1 MALFLGSYA
10 NKVDRKGRVSVPAQ
24 FRAALAGQ
32 VFNGIVAFPS
42 FKEPAIEAFSESDMA
57 RLAESLEQLDQFS
70 QEREDLSLIFAN
82 SLQIGFDGEG
92 RVVLPQAFADHAG
105 ITDTALFVSAVDH
118 FQIWSPDTYARK
130 KNGARERLQSRG
142 ATLRVRPSGS
152 FNGPGSNGP
161 GFSGPGSPT
170 GAGPTGAR

>member
-1 MALFLGSYA
+1 MALFLGSFA

-32 VFNGIVAFPS
+32 MFNGIVAFPS
-42 FKEPAIEAFSESDMA
+42 FKEPMIEAFSEGDMS
-57 RLAESLEQLDQFS
+57 RLAESLEQYDQFS
-70 QEREDLSLIFAN
+70 EEREDMALIFAE
-82 SLQIGFDGEG
+82 SLQLAFDGEG
-92 RVVLPQAFADHAG
+92 RVMLPQAFADHAG

-130 KNGARERLQSRG
+130 KSGARERLQARN

-152 FNGPGSNGP
+152 FGPNSSGSGSSGSGSP
-161 GFSGPGSPT
+161 AGSGP
-170 GAGPTGAR
+170 AGAR

>member
-42 FKEPAIEAFSESDMA
+42 FKEQTIEAFSDGDMS

-70 QEREDLSLIFAN
+70 QERDDLATIFAE
-82 SLQIGFDGEG
+82 SLQLAFDGEG
-92 RVVLPQAFADHAG
+92 RIMLPQSFADHAG

-118 FQIWSPDTYARK
+118 FQIWAPETYARK

-142 ATLRVRPSGS
+142 ATLRVRPSG
-152 FNGPGSNGP
+152 GGSAG
-161 GFSGPGSPT
+161 SGSSGGAGG
-170 GAGPTGAR
+170 GAGPAGAR

>member
-42 FKEPAIEAFSESDMA
+42 FKEPMIEAFSEGDMA

-70 QEREDLSLIFAN
+70 EEREDMALIFAE
-82 SLQIGFDGEG
+82 SLQLGFDGEG
-92 RVVLPQAFADHAG
+92 RVMLPQAFADHAG
-105 ITDTALFVSAVDH
+105 IADTALFVSAVDH

-130 KNGARERLQSRG
+130 KANARERLQARS
-142 ATLRVRPSGS
+142 ATLRVRPSSG
-152 FNGPGSNGP
+152 FGNGPGSSGTGSP
-161 GFSGPGSPT
+161 AGSGPS
-170 GAGPTGAR
+170 GAR

>member
-42 FKEPAIEAFSESDMA
+42 FKEPNIEAYSEGDMA

-70 QEREDLSLIFAN
+70 QQRDDLALIFADA
-82 SLQIGFDGEG
+82 LQLGFDGEG
-92 RVVLPQAFADHAG
+92 RIMLPQNLAAHAG
-105 ITDTALFVSAVDH
+105 IGETALFVSAVNH
-118 FQIWSPDTYARK
+118 FQIWEPETYAK
-130 KNGARERLQSRG
+130 KSGSSRERLLARG
-142 ATLRVRPSGS
+142 ATVKVRPQVTQPGG
-152 FNGPGSNGP
+152 GPGSE
-161 GFSGPGSPT
+161 GS
-170 GAGPTGAR
+170 R

>member
-42 FKEPAIEAFSESDMA
+42 FKEQTIEAFSDGDMS

-70 QEREDLSLIFAN
+70 QERDDLATIFAE
-82 SLQIGFDGEG
+82 SLQLAFDGEG
-92 RVVLPQAFADHAG
+92 RIMLPQTFADHAG

-118 FQIWSPDTYARK
+118 FQIWAPETYTRK

-142 ATLRVRPSGS
+142 ATLRVRPSGGGS
-152 FNGPGSNGP
+152 SGGGGPLA
-161 GFSGPGSPT
+161 SGP
-170 GAGPTGAR
+170 AGAR

>member
-32 VFNGIVAFPS
+32 TFNGIVAFPS

-70 QEREDLSLIFAN
+70 QEREDLATIFAD
-82 SLQIGFDGEG
+82 SLQLAFDGEG
-92 RVVLPQAFADHAG
+92 RIMLPQAFAEYAG
-105 ITDTALFVSAVDH
+105 VTDTALFVSAVDH
-118 FQIWSPDTYARK
+118 FQIWAPDKYAQK
-130 KNGARERLQSRG
+130 KNGARERLQTRG
-142 ATLRVRPSGS
+142 ATLRVRPSAGS
-152 FNGPGSNGP
+152 AGGGFGPM
-161 GFSGPGSPT
+161 
-170 GAGPTGAR
+170 GAR

>member
-42 FKEPAIEAFSESDMA
+42 FKEPAIEAFSEGDMA

-70 QEREDLSLIFAN
+70 QERDDLATIFAE
-82 SLQIGFDGEG
+82 SLQLAFDGEG
-92 RVVLPQAFADHAG
+92 RIMLPQVFADHAG

-118 FQIWSPDTYARK
+118 FQIWSPETYAQK
-130 KNGARERLQSRG
+130 KNGARERLQTRG
-142 ATLRVRPSGS
+142 ATLRVRPSG
-152 FNGPGSNGP
+152 GPAGS
-161 GFSGPGSPT
+161 GSD
-170 GAGPTGAR
+170 PTGAR

>member
-42 FKEPAIEAFSESDMA
+42 FKEPNIEAYSEGDMA

-70 QEREDLSLIFAN
+70 QQRDDLALIFADA
-82 SLQIGFDGEG
+82 LQLGFDGEG
-92 RVVLPQAFADHAG
+92 RIMLPQTFADHAG

-130 KNGARERLQSRG
+130 KTGARERLQSTG
-142 ATLRVRPSGS
+142 ATLRVRPSGG
-152 FNGPGSNGP
+152 NG
-161 GFSGPGSPT
+161 SGPA

>member
-24 FRAALAGQ
+24 FRTALAGQ

-42 FKEPAIEAFSESDMA
+42 FKEPTIESFSEGDMS

-70 QEREDLSLIFAN
+70 QEREDLATIFAD
-82 SLQIGFDGEG
+82 SLQLAFDGEG
-92 RVVLPQAFADHAG
+92 RITLPQPFADHAG

-118 FQIWSPDTYARK
+118 FQIWSPETYARK

-142 ATLRVRPSGS
+142 ATLRVRPSGGGS
-152 FNGPGSNGP
+152 AGSGSSGGAGGGGGPLA
-161 GFSGPGSPT
+161 SGP
-170 GAGPTGAR
+170 AGAR